1 MSDRRAFAI
10 GAHPGDVEIYCLGL
24 LLRLQDAGW
33 TVGWAVATDGQ
44 AGLPSGARPDL
55 RRDEAM
61 AAGET
66 VGIKPLPLGLIDGAL
81 IGTPDDA
88 RAVRAAIAE
97 FKPTVLITHAPDDYH
112 PDHRTLS
119 RLVAEACPPETVL
132 LFAEAMLGGGAQPE
146 WLVDI
151 TSQYERKRAALGVHA
166 SQSAPAFVPAF
177 ETWSRFRA
185 LQCGVRGALH
195 AEGFFVRSS
204 AASRQHLAA
213 LENAL
218 RGESA

>member
-1 MSDRRAFAI
+1 MNERCAFAI
-10 GAHPGDVEIYCLGL
+10 GAHPDDVEIYCLGL

-33 TVGWAVATDGQ
+33 TIGWAVATDGQ
-44 AGLPSGARPDL
+44 AGLPSGARADL

-61 AAGET
+61 AAGRT
-66 VGIKPLPLGLIDGAL
+66 VGVKPMLLGLMDGGL

-88 RAVRAAIAE
+88 RAVRAAIAD
-97 FKPTVLITHAPDDYH
+97 FKPAVLITHSPDDYH

-119 RLVAEACPPETVL
+119 RLVAEAAPPETVV

-146 WLVDI
+146 RLVDI
-151 TSQYERKRAALGVHA
+151 TAQYQRKRAALAAHA
-166 SQSAPAFVPAF
+166 SQSAPDFVPAF

-185 LQCGVRGALH
+185 LHCGVKGARH
-195 AEGFFVRSS
+195 AEGFFFRSS
-204 AASRQHLAA
+204 AASRQNLAV

-218 RGESA
+218 SGQRV